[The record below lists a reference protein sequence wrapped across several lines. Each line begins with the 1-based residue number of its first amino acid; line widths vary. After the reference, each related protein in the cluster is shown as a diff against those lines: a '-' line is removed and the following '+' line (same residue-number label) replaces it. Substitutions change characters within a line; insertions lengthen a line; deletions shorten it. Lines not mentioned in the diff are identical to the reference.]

1 MTTGGVAV
9 RPGTDDTDDTAADGG
24 PDLTRP
30 ADGAAPVAPG
40 QLVTV
45 RHRPWVVT
53 EVVRSALTTDDPARS
68 AGAAAPH
75 LVSLTSVE
83 DDARDEE
90 LRVVWELEQGTSVH
104 DQYELPSPSAGFDEP
119 GRLDA
124 FLDAVRWGAIASAD
138 KTALQAPFRS
148 GVEIQDYQLDPV
160 VRALSMPRTNLLIAD
175 DVGLGKTVEAGLVAQ
190 ELMLRHRARSM
201 LIVCPAGLTLQWR
214 DEMRDKFGLDFR
226 IVDTRLL
233 RELRRSATGLS
244 ANPWTHHPRLIVSID
259 WLKRERP
266 TRMLREVLPP
276 VPEYPRAFD
285 LLIVDE
291 VHTCAPSGTGKYAVD
306 SQRTRAVKLLAPHCE
321 HRLFLSATPHNGYLE
336 SFTALLELLDDH
348 RFARGVKPAD
358 EQLRRVMVRRLK
370 SELPPKWN
378 GDPRFPRRVPHPL
391 EVRYRDETRA
401 AYAKLA
407 EYARS
412 RRDGNGGGDSSGN
425 NGGKAGRAAADFVTT
440 LLKKRFLSSP
450 KAFAETIATHRE
462 TMTTRRSDEAA
473 APTPT
478 VRVLRPLIDGVE
490 EAEEDGEQEQA
501 EAAARALTAARQA
514 MRPLSDR
521 ERALL
526 EELDVWAVTAGKR
539 PDAKFARFREWL
551 DAITCADGP
560 LGDWTDERVIVFTEY
575 RDTQRWLYEQ
585 LIAAKYPKER
595 IALLHGGQDPKER
608 EEVKTVFQ
616 ESPDLSPV
624 RILLGTD
631 AASEGINLQAH
642 CHRVLHWEIP
652 WNPNRLEQ
660 RNGRVDR
667 HGQRA
672 HQVDV
677 HHFVPEGWQ
686 GFDAA
691 HDHQTDSGYEDGAL
705 EDEMHFLAVAARKTE
720 RIREDLGS
728 AGEVIAAQVEQ
739 KMLGRRS
746 SWTTAD
752 AEITKRSGKAVLKV
766 ERDLARDLEQLV
778 NALAG
783 SRQELHLN
791 AATVERVVR
800 TGLQLAHRKDLTE
813 VPDPQPAKG
822 ARCFR
827 LPELPGAWARAR
839 NDGLRHPLTGADRPV
854 VFDEAEARD
863 RTDVV
868 YLHLGHRLTQ
878 MCLRLLRAE
887 LWSGGDAKPLG
898 TGDDGSP
905 ALQDRKL
912 SRVTAR
918 VVPDGALR
926 GPAVVAH
933 GRVVISGSGG
943 ARLHEEVIAAGGS
956 IEGGRLAV
964 AKKEDVEAWLD
975 AATDDLPPQEIRA
988 ELSALWPDNL
998 DARLSRAL
1006 NTRANRRF
1014 RTLRTLLAQRCE
1026 EEVDGMR
1033 AVLEDLGRSI
1043 RERLDD
1049 TGHWQQESLFD
1060 VDDERR
1066 QLHADREA
1074 LQERLRRL
1082 PQVTES
1088 ETSALRR
1095 RWADPS
1101 PRWFPVSVTFLVPR
1115 SLAVTTR
1122 QESR

>member
-1 MTTGGVAV
+1 MTGGAAV
-9 RPGTDDTDDTAADGG
+9 RPVTDDSDDMVADAG
-24 PDLTRP
+24 PDLARP
-30 ADGAAPVAPG
+30 VEGAAPVAPG

-45 RHRPWVVT
+45 RNRPWVVT
-53 EVVRSALTTDDPARS
+53 EVTRSSLTTDDPARS
-68 AGAAAPH
+68 AGASAPH

-90 LRVVWELEQGTSVH
+90 LRVVWELEQATGVH
-104 DQYELPSPSAGFDEP
+104 DQYELPSPTAGFDEP

-175 DVGLGKTVEAGLVAQ
+175 DVGLGKTVEAGLVMQ

-226 IVDTRLL
+226 IVDTKLL
-233 RELRRSATGLS
+233 RELRRSAGLY
-244 ANPWTHHPRLIVSID
+244 ANPWTHHPRLIVSVD

-266 TRMLREVLPP
+266 MRMLREILPP

-285 LLIVDE
+285 LLVVDE
-291 VHTCAPSGTGKYAVD
+291 VHTCAPSGTGRYAVD

-348 RFARGVKPAD
+348 RFARGVKPTD

-370 SELPPKWN
+370 SELPRTWN
-378 GDPRFPRRVPHPL
+378 DKPRFPQRVPHAL
-391 EVRYRDETRA
+391 EVRYGDETRA
-401 AYAKLA
+401 AYAKLV

-412 RRDGNGGGDSSGN
+412 RREGNGGG
-425 NGGKAGRAAADFVTT
+425 KAGGTAADFVTT

-450 KAFAETIATHRE
+450 KAFAETIATHLE
-462 TMTTRRSDEAA
+462 TMTSRPPAGEAA
-473 APTPT
+473 PAPS

-490 EAEEDGEQEQA
+490 EAEEDGERELA
-501 EAAARALTAARQA
+501 EATARALTAARQA

-521 ERALL
+521 ERTLL
-526 EELDVWAVTAGKR
+526 KELDAWAVTAGKR

-551 DAITCADGP
+551 DEITCPDGP
-560 LGDWTDERVIVFTEY
+560 LGEWEDQRVIVFTEY

-585 LIAAKYPKER
+585 LIAAKYPADR
-595 IALLHGGQDPKER
+595 IALLYGGQDPKER
-608 EEVKTVFQ
+608 EHVKTVFQ

-631 AASEGINLQAH
+631 AASEGINLQTH

-672 HQVDV
+672 EQVDV

-746 SWTTAD
+746 NWTTAD

-813 VPDPQPAKG
+813 VPDPQPGKG

-854 VFDEAEARD
+854 VFDEAQARD

-887 LWSGGDAKPLG
+887 LWSGGDAQPLRAG
-898 TGDDGSP
+898 GDGVQG
-905 ALQDRKL
+905 LQGRKL

-918 VVPDGALR
+918 VVPDGVLR
-926 GPAVVAH
+926 TPAVVAH

-943 ARLHEEVIAAGGS
+943 ARLHEEVIAAGGL
-956 IEGGRLAV
+956 IESGKLAV
-964 AKKEDVEAWLD
+964 AKKEDVEKWLA
-975 AATDDLPPQEIRA
+975 AATDDLPPEGIRD

-998 DARLSRAL
+998 DKRLSKAL
-1006 NTRANRRF
+1006 NTQANRRF
-1014 RTLRTLLAQRCE
+1014 RTLQTLLAKRCE

-1082 PQVTES
+1082 PDVIES

-1095 RWADPS
+1095 RWADPTT
-1101 PRWFPVSVTFLVPR
+1101 RWFPVSVTFLVPR
-1115 SLAVTTR
+1115 SLTMTAR
-1122 QESR
+1122 QETR

>member
-1 MTTGGVAV
+1 MSTVAE
-9 RPGTDDTDDTAADGG
+9 TDMNKADAAF
-24 PDLTRP
+24 PLVP
-30 ADGAAPVAPG
+30 SPG
-40 QLVTV
+40 QQVTV
-45 RHRPWVVT
+45 RNRPWVVT
-53 EVVRSALTTDDPARS
+53 EVTRSAVTSDDPARA
-68 AGAAAPH
+68 AGARPTH
-75 LVSLTSVE
+75 LLRLVSLE
-83 DDARDEE
+83 DDGQDEE
-90 LRVVWELEQGTSVH
+90 LRVVWELEPATEVYDGH
-104 DQYELPSPSAGFDEP
+104 ALPSPKNGFDGP
-119 GRLDA
+119 DRLDA

-148 GVEIQDYQLDPV
+148 GAEIHDYQLDPV

-175 DVGLGKTVEAGLVAQ
+175 DVGLGKTIEAGLVMQ

-226 IVDTRLL
+226 IVDTELM
-233 RELRRSATGLS
+233 RELRRSAGPY

-266 TRMLREVLPP
+266 LRMMRTILPS
-276 VPEYPRAFD
+276 VPDYPRAFD
-285 LLIVDE
+285 LLVVDE

-348 RFARGVKPAD
+348 RFARGVKPSE

-370 SELPPKWN
+370 SELPPLWN
-378 GDPRFPRRVPHPL
+378 GEPRFPRRVPHAL
-391 EVRYRDETRA
+391 EVRYSDETRA

-412 RRDGNGGGDSSGN
+412 RRDGNGGG
-425 NGGKAGRAAADFVTT
+425 KAGGTAADFVTT

-450 KAFAETIATHRE
+450 KAFAETVHTHLD
-462 TMTTRRSDEAA
+462 TMTSRRADTTDDE
-473 APTPT
+473 PTPSL
-478 VRVLRPLIDGVE
+478 RVLRPLIDGVE
-490 EAEEDGEQEQA
+490 EAEEDGEQEQK
-501 EAAARALTAARQA
+501 EAATRAFTAARQA
-514 MRPLSDR
+514 MRPLSVH
-521 ERALL
+521 ERTLL
-526 EELDVWAVTAGKR
+526 TELDSWAVGAGKR
-539 PDAKFARFREWL
+539 SDAKFARFREWL
-551 DAITCADGP
+551 DRIVSPEGP
-560 LGDWTDERVIVFTEY
+560 VGEWTDQRVIVFTEY

-585 LIAAKYPKER
+585 LIAAKYPADR
-595 IALLHGGQDPKER
+595 IALLYGGQDPKER
-608 EEVKTVFQ
+608 EQVKTVFQ

-672 HQVDV
+672 RQVDV

-691 HDHQTDSGYEDGAL
+691 QDHRTDSGYEDGAL
-705 EDEMHFLAVAARKTE
+705 EDELHFLAVAARKTE

-766 ERDLARDLEQLV
+766 DRDLARDLERLV
-778 NALAG
+778 DTLAD
-783 SRQELHLN
+783 SRQELHLSP
-791 AATVERVVR
+791 ATVERVVR
-800 TGLQLAHRKDLTE
+800 IGLRLAHRKDLTE
-813 VPDPQPAKG
+813 VPDPRPDQG

-839 NDGLRHPLTGADRPV
+839 NEGLRHPLTGRDRPV
-854 VFDEAEARD
+854 VFDEVEARD

-868 YLHLGHRLTQ
+868 YLHLGHRLVQ

-887 LWSGGDAKPLG
+887 LWSGGDQA
-898 TGDDGSP
+898 
-905 ALQDRKL
+905 KL

-918 VVPDGALR
+918 VVADGVLR
-926 GPAVVAH
+926 QPAVVAH
-933 GRVVISGSGG
+933 GRVVITGSGG
-943 ARLHEEVIAAGGS
+943 ARLHEEVITAGGLV
-956 IEGGRLAV
+956 EGGTLTV
-964 AKKEDVEAWLD
+964 AKKEDVEGWLA
-975 AATDDLPPQEIRA
+975 AATDDMPPEGVRE
-988 ELSALWPDNL
+988 ELTTLWPGNL
-998 DARLSRAL
+998 DDRLSRAV
-1006 NTRANRRF
+1006 NTQANRRF
-1014 RTLRTLLAQRCE
+1014 RALRTVLAKRCD

-1060 VDDERR
+1060 IDDERH
-1066 QLHADREA
+1066 QLRADREA
-1074 LQERLRRL
+1074 LAERWKAL
-1082 PQVTES
+1082 PRVIEA
-1088 ETSALRR
+1088 EAAALRR
-1095 RWADPS
+1095 RWAEPT

-1115 SLAVTTR
+1115 SVAATAR
-1122 QESR
+1122 QESH

>member
-1 MTTGGVAV
+1 MRTGGAAV
-9 RPGTDDTDDTAADGG
+9 RPGAGGTTGSADGPGDDG
-24 PDLTRP
+24 PALP
-30 ADGAAPVAPG
+30 GPGGPGAPPSPG

-45 RHRPWVVT
+45 RNRPWLVT
-53 EVVRSALTTDDPARS
+53 GVTRSAVSSDDPARS

-90 LRVVWELEQGTSVH
+90 LRVVWELEQGADIR
-104 DQYELPSPSAGFDEP
+104 DQYELPSPAAGFDEP

-175 DVGLGKTVEAGLVAQ
+175 DVGLGKTVEAGLVMQ

-226 IVDTRLL
+226 IVDTKLL
-233 RELRRSATGLS
+233 RELRRSAGLY

-266 TRMLREVLPP
+266 LRMLREVLPP

-285 LLIVDE
+285 LLVVDE

-348 RFARGVKPAD
+348 RFARGVKPPE

-378 GDPRFPRRVPHPL
+378 GKPRFPLRVPHPL
-391 EVRYRDETRA
+391 EVSYADETRA
-401 AYAKLA
+401 AYAKLS

-412 RRDGNGGGDSSGN
+412 RREGHG
-425 NGGKAGRAAADFVTT
+425 GGKAAGTAADFVTT

-450 KAFAETIATHRE
+450 KAFSETVHTHLN
-462 TMTTRRSDEAA
+462 TMTVRRAA
-473 APTPT
+473 AEEEPAPS
-478 VRVLRPLIDGVE
+478 VRVLRPLLDGVE
-490 EAEEDGEQEQA
+490 EAEEDGEQERA

-514 MRPLSDR
+514 MRPLSDH

-526 EELDVWAVTAGKR
+526 TELDTWAVTAGKR

-551 DAITCADGP
+551 DKITCPDGP
-560 LGDWTDERVIVFTEY
+560 LGEWENQRVIVFTEY

-585 LIAAKYPKER
+585 LIAAKYPPER
-595 IALLHGGQDPKER
+595 IALLHGGQDPQER
-608 EEVKTVFQ
+608 EHVKTVFQ

-631 AASEGINLQAH
+631 AASEGINLQAY

-672 HQVDV
+672 KQVDV
-677 HHFVPEGWQ
+677 FHFVPEGWQ

-691 HDHQTDSGYEDGAL
+691 QDHQTDSGYDDGAL
-705 EDEMHFLAVAARKTE
+705 EDELHFLAVAARKTE

-766 ERDLARDLEQLV
+766 ERDLARDLERLV
-778 NALAG
+778 DALTG
-783 SRQELHLN
+783 SRQDLHLN
-791 AATVERVVR
+791 AETVERVVR
-800 TGLQLAHRKDLTE
+800 TGLQLAHNKDLTE
-813 VPDPQPAKG
+813 VPDPQPDGK

-839 NDGLRHPLTGADRPV
+839 NDGLRHPLTGRDRPV
-854 VFDEAEARD
+854 VFDEAAAHD

-868 YLHLGHRLTQ
+868 YLHLGHRLVQ

-887 LWSGGDAKPLG
+887 LWSGGDRAGLAPG
-898 TGDDGSP
+898 VEG
-905 ALQDRKL
+905 AKL

-918 VVPDGALR
+918 IVPDGALR
-926 GPAVVAH
+926 QPAVVAH
-933 GRVVISGSGG
+933 GRVVITGGSG
-943 ARLHEEVIAAGGS
+943 ARLHEEVIAAGGL
-956 IEGGRLAV
+956 IEGGKLSV
-964 AKKEDVEAWLD
+964 AKKEEVEGWLA
-975 AATDDLPPQEIRA
+975 AATDDLPPESVRA
-988 ELSALWPDNL
+988 ELTALWPDNL

-1006 NTRANRRF
+1006 NTQAGRRF
-1014 RTLRTLLAQRCE
+1014 RSLQTLLAKRCE

-1033 AVLEDLGRSI
+1033 AVLEDLGHSI
-1043 RERLDD
+1043 QDRLDD

-1066 QLHADREA
+1066 QLRADREA

-1082 PQVTES
+1082 PQLIETE
-1088 ETSALRR
+1088 TDALRG
-1095 RWADPS
+1095 RWADPA

-1115 SLAVTTR
+1115 SLAATAR
-1122 QESR
+1122 QENR

>member
-1 MTTGGVAV
+1 MRSGGTSEMVMQ
-9 RPGTDDTDDTAADGG
+9 AAG
-24 PDLTRP
+24 PESSST
-30 ADGAAPVAPG
+30 PVPAPG
-40 QLVTV
+40 QRVTV

-53 EVVRSALTTDDPARS
+53 DVVRSTAASDDPAR
-68 AGAAAPH
+68 AADAATTH
-75 LVSLTSVE
+75 LVKLSSLES
-83 DDARDEE
+83 DGRDEE
-90 LRVVWELEQGTSVH
+90 LRVVWELEQATDVH
-104 DQYELPSPSAGFDEP
+104 DQYELPSPGNGFDEP

-175 DVGLGKTVEAGLVAQ
+175 DVGLGKTVEAGLVMQ

-214 DEMRDKFGLDFR
+214 DEMRVKFGLDFR
-226 IVDTRLL
+226 IVDTKML
-233 RELRRSATGLS
+233 RELRRAAGPY

-266 TRMLREVLPP
+266 LRMLREVLPH

-285 LLIVDE
+285 LLVVDE

-306 SQRTRAVKLLAPHCE
+306 SQRTQAVKLLAPHCE

-348 RFARGVKPAD
+348 RFARGVKPSN
-358 EQLRRVMVRRLK
+358 EQLSRVMVRRMK
-370 SELPPKWN
+370 SDLPPLWN
-378 GDPRFPRRVPHPL
+378 GKSRFPKRVPHAL
-391 EVRYRDETRA
+391 EIDHSEGTRE
-401 AYAKLA
+401 AYAKLT

-412 RRDGNGGGDSSGN
+412 RRGDQGE
-425 NGGKAGRAAADFVTT
+425 GKAGRTAADFVTT

-450 KAFAETIATHRE
+450 KAFAETIHTHLE
-462 TMTTRRSDEAA
+462 TMTSRRAA
-473 APTPT
+473 AEEEPAPS

-490 EAEEDGEQEQA
+490 EAEEADEQEQA
-501 EAAARALTAARQA
+501 EAAQRALTAARQA
-514 MRPLSDR
+514 MRPLTDR
-521 ERALL
+521 EHTLL
-526 EELDVWAVTAGKR
+526 KELDVWAIEAGKR
-539 PDAKFARFREWL
+539 PDAKFERFREWL
-551 DAITCADGP
+551 DGIVCPGGP
-560 LGDWTDERVIVFTEY
+560 KGDWVDQRVIVFTEY
-575 RDTQRWLYEQ
+575 RDTQRWLYGQ
-585 LIAAKYPKER
+585 LLAAGYPEDR
-595 IALLHGGQDPKER
+595 IAQLYGGQDRDDRER
-608 EEVKTVFQ
+608 VKQVFQ

-667 HGQRA
+667 HGQKA
-672 HQVDV
+672 DQVDV
-677 HHFVPEGWQ
+677 FHFVPRGWQ
-686 GFDAA
+686 GFAPA
-691 HDHQTDSGYEDGAL
+691 HDLHTDSGYEDGAL
-705 EDEMHFLAVAARKTE
+705 EDELHFLAVAARKTE

-766 ERDLARDLEQLV
+766 ERDLARDLERLV
-778 NALAG
+778 DALAG
-783 SRQELHLN
+783 SRQELHLTPE
-791 AATVERVVR
+791 TVERVVR
-800 TGLQLAHRKDLTE
+800 TGLLLAHRKDLAE
-813 VPDPQPAKG
+813 VPDPQPGRG

-839 NDGLRHPLTGADRPV
+839 NDGLRHPLTGRERPV

-868 YLHLGHRLTQ
+868 HLHLGHRLVQ

-887 LWSGGDAKPLG
+887 LWSADA
-898 TGDDGSP
+898 S
-905 ALQDRKL
+905 AKL

-918 VVPDGALR
+918 VVPDGLLRQPAL
-926 GPAVVAH
+926 VAH
-933 GRVVISGSGG
+933 GRVVITGSGG
-943 ARLHEEVIAAGGS
+943 ARLHEEVIAAGGL
-956 IEGGRLAV
+956 IEGGKLSV
-964 AKKEDVEAWLD
+964 ARKEEVEAWLA
-975 AATDDLPPQEIRA
+975 AATEELPAQGVRA
-988 ELSALWPDNL
+988 ELVGLWPQLED
-998 DARLSRAL
+998 RLGRAL
-1006 NTRANRRF
+1006 NTQANRRF
-1014 RTLRTLLAQRCE
+1014 RSLETLLAKRCE

-1033 AVLEDLGRSI
+1033 AVLEDLRQSI
-1043 RERLDD
+1043 RDRLDD
-1049 TGHWQQESLFD
+1049 KGHWQQESLFD
-1060 VDDERR
+1060 IDDERR
-1066 QLHADREA
+1066 QLRADREA
-1074 LQERLRRL
+1074 LEERWKRL
-1082 PQVTES
+1082 PQVMETE
-1088 ETSALRR
+1088 TAALRR

-1101 PRWFPVSVTFLVPR
+1101 PRWFPVAVTFLVPR
-1115 SLAVTTR
+1115 SLSPVSATAAVR
-1122 QESR
+1122 EESR